1 MTSKKDYYDILRVS
15 KTASA
20 DEIKSAYRKLAMK
33 YHPDQN
39 QGNKEAEESFKE
51 VAEAYEV
58 LSNAEKKSMYDR
70 FGHDGLRGG
79 GMGGGFHDPFDLF
92 REVFGGGFGSIFEDF
107 FGTRTSQSRRSNQRR
122 GTDLQI
128 KLKLSLEEIASGV
141 TKQVKIKKQVS
152 CDGCDG
158 SGLKSG
164 SEPATCLQCQGNGEV
179 REVSQ
184 SLFGRFV
191 NITSCSRCGGRGTI
205 ITNPC
210 EKCRG
215 EGIIHGD
222 DMVEINVPAG
232 VADGNYLTI
241 QGKGNTGPNKGPSG
255 DLIVVMEEE
264 KHKFFTRNGNDVIY
278 ELPVSYPD
286 AALGTEVEIPTLELK
301 EEKDNKINKVVQI
314 SIPAGTQSGKVFRL
328 RGKGL
333 PEVNAYRT
341 GDLLVQMKVWT
352 PIKLSQREKELLE
365 ELKKQENIQ
374 PPKKK
379 GFFNKVKEALNI

>member
-164 SEPATCLQCQGNGEV
+164 SEPATCPQCQGNGEV

-341 GDLLVQMKVWT
+341 GDLLVQKYGHQ
-352 PIKLSQREKELLE
+352 S
-365 ELKKQENIQ
+365 NY
-374 PPKKK
+374 
-379 GFFNKVKEALNI
+379 LNAKRNYWKN

>member
-164 SEPATCLQCQGNGEV
+164 SEPATCPQCQGNGEV

-232 VADGNYLTI
+232 VADGRVDTAARDAIAQGDVAHTI
-241 QGKGNTGPNKGPSG
+241 HRYAAHPTM
-255 DLIVVMEEE
+255 V
-264 KHKFFTRNGNDVIY
+264 
-278 ELPVSYPD
+278 PVGSVG
-286 AALGTEVEIPTLELK
+286 A
-301 EEKDNKINKVVQI
+301 
-314 SIPAGTQSGKVFRL
+314 
-328 RGKGL
+328 
-333 PEVNAYRT
+333 
-341 GDLLVQMKVWT
+341 LLVNGPAATGVAQFEPAHTSMIGAIRVDCEVANQRLVIAKVT
-352 PIKLSQREKELLE
+352 ILE
-365 ELKKQENIQ
+365 AVHQAISNGIQ
-374 PPKKK
+374 PS
-379 GFFNKVKEALNI
+379 